1 MDSPGGKIAMAKKK
15 LPDPLRRRHMV
26 EQGMDPARA
35 LQIAE
40 AYLEEDR
47 AIEAVAFL
55 VKAEA
60 RERLATLRE
69 QAVREGDAFL
79 LREISTA
86 LAEETDAATWQA
98 LAAAAR
104 AAGKDRYAA
113 EASRQAARLEE

>member
-1 MDSPGGKIAMAKKK
+1 MAKRKI
-15 LPDPLRRRHMV
+15 PDPLRRRHLV
-26 EQGMDPARA
+26 EQPLDPSRA

-55 VKAEA
+55 LKAEA
-60 RERLATLRE
+60 RERLAALRE
-69 QAVREGDAFL
+69 QAVRDGDAFL

-86 LAEETDAATWQA
+86 LAEEFDAATWQA
-98 LAAAAR
+98 LAEAAR

-113 EASRQAARLEE
+113 EASRQAARLED